1 MPRTS
6 APRPVVVALLRACKE
21 LPDEEVH
28 RLVLADWL
36 EENATD
42 PAETAL
48 RDLIRLQVQFDRL
61 SDDNKRLPLAA
72 EASSLLDHYG
82 RKWLG
87 SLDTDRVNWGL
98 QHGLFVMTCQEE
110 DLSRSRLGTPGFP
123 EGWEW
128 VERLTVLCTEG
139 SNYKAMAQAEPLG
152 HIGTLDLHRNTLRR
166 AGLEAVAQSERLRNL
181 CGLVLSHT
189 DLARSGLEVLMA
201 SPYLHNLNR
210 LELSGNMLEARAAP
224 ILAGW
229 PGLQNLTRLALSH
242 NPLGDRGVE
251 IILQSGATG
260 ALRQLHLSCCSLE
273 TAGGLAS
280 AKLHELRELD
290 LSHNNKFDA
299 DALRGLLQADWPGKL
314 QRLSLSFTSIDDNG
328 VKLLAN
334 CPALSSLVRLDLQGV
349 RMKAKTINAL
359 DGSKHL
365 PNLALLD
372 LRNERVS
379 GWNSLRDDLRVN
391 IIS

>member
-6 APRPVVVALLRACKE
+6 APRPEVVALLRACKE

-87 SLDTDRVNWGL
+87 SLDTNRVNWGL

-110 DLSRSRLGTPGFP
+110 DLSRNRLGTPGFP

-139 SNYKAMAQAEPLG
+139 SNYKAMAEAEPLG
-152 HIGTLDLHRNTLRR
+152 HIGTLDLHRNSLRKH
-166 AGLEAVAQSERLRNL
+166 AVEALAQSERLVNL

-189 DLARSGLEVLMA
+189 NLGRSGLEALTG
-201 SPYLHNLNR
+201 SSYLHNLNR
-210 LELSGNMLEARAAP
+210 LELSGNMLEASAAP
-224 ILAGW
+224 VLVGW
-229 PGLQNLTRLALSH
+229 PGLQSLTRLALSL

-260 ALRQLHLSCCSLE
+260 ALRQLHLSSCSLE
-273 TAGGLAS
+273 TAGGLAT
-280 AKLHELRELD
+280 ANLGELRELD
-290 LSHNNKFDA
+290 LSHNNHFDA
-299 DALRGLLQADWPGKL
+299 EALRALLQADWLGKL
-314 QRLSLSFTSIDDNG
+314 QRLSLSFTTIDDGG
-328 VKLLAN
+328 VRLLAE
-334 CPALSSLVRLDLQGV
+334 CPALTSLVRLDLQGV
-349 RMKAKTINAL
+349 RVKAKTINAL
-359 DGSKHL
+359 DRSKHL
-365 PNLALLD
+365 PNLAMLD
-372 LRNERVS
+372 LRNDRVS
-379 GWNSLRDDLRVN
+379 GWKSLREDLRVN